1 MAGKEIPISQEK
13 IDEILKAITCQ
24 EYDFIRAKKALI
36 QVEKIKLID
45 TYRYRLTFDAEDIFG
60 VYFHNEGRS
69 YRIRAISFGVDVI
82 RIYVGR

>member
-24 EYDFIRAKKALI
+24 EYDFIRA
-36 QVEKIKLID
+36 
-45 TYRYRLTFDAEDIFG
+45 
-60 VYFHNEGRS
+60 
-69 YRIRAISFGVDVI
+69 ISFGVDVI